1 MSQQPETGVNI
12 GAWLAIGAGIGAALM
27 ATGLGAF
34 GIPIGIAIGLGIYAV
49 QAYRNQRKP

>member
-1 MSQQPETGVNI
+1 MTQNTDTSASV

-49 QAYRNQRKP
+49 QAYRNQQKP

>member
-1 MSQQPETGVNI
+1 MTQNTDTSASV